1 LYYVPSFGTFKI
13 KKEKMIQL
21 SVNKFRAN
29 LKSFVDQALNDHIPL
44 RVQRRT
50 GRDFIVISAEDWER
64 EQETLHVLQ
73 NSSLMRQ
80 IGESLKTHGSNKGYK
95 PSKEELHEINNF

>member
-1 LYYVPSFGTFKI
+1 MR
-13 KKEKMIQL
+13 EL

-29 LKSFVDQALNDHIPL
+29 IKSFVDQAISEHQPL
-44 RVQRRT
+44 RVRRRA

-64 EQETLHVLQ
+64 EQETMYVIQ

-80 IGESLKTHGSNKGYK
+80 IAESIKTYNSDSGYK
-95 PSKEELHEINNF
+95 PTDKELDEINNI